1 VVSVRTS
8 FEHQLD
14 GLEVKLLG
22 MGQMVREQLARAVKA
37 VTQGDVEL
45 AREVLRLDEDVDRGY
60 VEVEEDIIRTLAL
73 QAPVAKDL
81 RLVVAV
87 VLINHHLER
96 MGDLCVNIAKF
107 ARAMRG
113 NPPNAPIQ
121 LLLEEMCTRAQELVD
136 LAMRSFAERDLELAE
151 SLPIQDEPLDRLHR
165 RMFSEIE
172 RSAIEEPGPDP
183 SSEMILIS
191 RYLERL
197 GDHSV
202 DIGEQVGFVLTG
214 EIREFIPSKAA
225 RALDDTSG

>member
-1 VVSVRTS
+1 VARTS
-8 FEHQLD
+8 FESQLE
-14 GLEVKLLG
+14 GLEAKLLQ
-22 MGQMVREQLARAVKA
+22 MGQMVGSQLTRAVHA
-37 VTQGDVEL
+37 VMQADVGL
-45 AREVLRLDEDVDRGY
+45 AEEVLRRDEDVDRAY
-60 VEVEEDIIRTLAL
+60 VEVEEEIIRTFAL

-107 ARAMRG
+107 TRTLRG
-113 NPPNAPIQ
+113 NPPNAPIR
-121 LLLEEMCTRAQELVD
+121 LLLEEMGDRAQGMVD
-136 LAMRSFAERDLELAE
+136 AALRAFADRDLELAE
-151 SLPIQDEPLDRLHR
+151 SLPIMDEPLDRLNQ
-165 RMFSEIE
+165 RMFGEIE
-172 RSAIEEPGPDP
+172 RSALEEPGPDA

-202 DIGEQVGFVLTG
+202 DIGEQVAFVVTG

-225 RALDDTSG
+225 RVRPDGHA

>member
-1 VVSVRTS
+1 VRTS

-14 GLEVKLLG
+14 GLEAKLLG
-22 MGQMVREQLARAVKA
+22 MGQMVREQLARAVRA
-37 VTQGDVEL
+37 IAQADLEL
-45 AREVLRLDEDVDRGY
+45 ADEVARRDEDVDRAY
-60 VEVEEDIIRTLAL
+60 VEVEEDIIRTFAL

-107 ARAMRG
+107 ARALHG
-113 NPPNAPIQ
+113 NPPNAAIR
-121 LLLEEMCTRAQELVD
+121 LLLEEMGTRAENLVG
-136 LAMRSFAERDLELAE
+136 LAVQAFAKRDLELAE
-151 SLPIQDEPLDRLHR
+151 SLPIQDEPLDRLHQ
-165 RMFSEIE
+165 RMFREIE
-172 RSAIEEPGPDP
+172 RSALEEPGPDP

-202 DIGEQVGFVLTG
+202 DIGEQVGFVVTG

-225 RALDDTSG
+225 RARHDLLE